1 MDVIGRIEELIEA
14 VRLEHARDSRLAV
27 FEVEVVEDDSGIAI
41 IGATSEPAA
50 AEELHRRVALIP
62 GKVPIRDEVERL
74 PAGDV
79 AGSPYGLVRSA
90 IAPFLASPLVSAAI
104 LTQAVSGQR
113 VGVLRRAGR
122 WLLCRADDGYLGWV
136 HQGYLRACSEVEAME
151 WEVGSGGELCFSLG
165 ASVRDAG
172 GAVLARLPWGARVVR
187 EKEGAVR
194 LPAGSR
200 GAIEG
205 EIVAMTELAIRFPRD
220 GGAVAET
227 AAGWIAAP
235 YLWGG
240 VTPAGVD
247 CSGLAQAVYRAH
259 GVLLPRDSDLQSK
272 FGEPVEAT
280 DDFAALLPGDLL
292 FFAEG
297 LHPVSHVAISRGGS
311 RIVHASLGNGG
322 VGCNDLLGESEFE
335 EELRGLFVAARR
347 VITPS

>member
-1 MDVIGRIEELIEA
+1 MDVIRRMEELVEA
-14 VRLEHARDSRLAV
+14 VRLEYARDSRLAV
-27 FEVEVVEDDSGIAI
+27 FEVEVLEDDAGIAI

-62 GKVPIRDEVERL
+62 GDVPIRDEVERL

-79 AGSPYGLVRSA
+79 AESPYGLVRSA
-90 IAPFLASPLVSAAI
+90 VAPFLASPLVSAAI
-104 LTQAVSGQR
+104 LTQAVGGQR
-113 VGVLRRAGR
+113 VGVLRRTGR

-136 HQGYLRACSEVEAME
+136 HQGYLHRCREVEATE

-165 ASVRDAG
+165 ASVRDARG
-172 GAVLARLPWGARVVR
+172 RVLARLPWGARVVR
-187 EKEGAVR
+187 EEGGVVR
-194 LPAGSR
+194 LPDDSR
-200 GAIEG
+200 GMVEG
-205 EIVAMTELAIRFPRD
+205 EIVAMTELATRFPAD
-220 GGAVAET
+220 GAAVVET
-227 AAGWIAAP
+227 ATGWIAAP

-240 VTPAGVD
+240 VTPSGVD

-272 FGEPVEAT
+272 FGEPLEAME
-280 DDFAALLPGDLL
+280 DFAGLLPGDLL

-322 VGCNDLLGESEFE
+322 VGCNDLLGESDFE
-335 EELRGLFVAARR
+335 MELRGLFVAARR
-347 VITPS
+347 VLTPS